1 MIRGFTGECVNIS
14 VCVWGVYHVSERT
27 GELPHTKESVR
38 VKTSETP
45 GTHTETET
53 AGNMRF
59 CVLTCTVSPETSIF
73 MQK

>member
-1 MIRGFTGECVNIS
+1 MDLPVSASTSKES
-14 VCVWGVYHVSERT
+14 V
-27 GELPHTKESVR
+27 SVR
-38 VKTSETP
+38 VKTLETLE
-45 GTHTETET
+45 THTETET